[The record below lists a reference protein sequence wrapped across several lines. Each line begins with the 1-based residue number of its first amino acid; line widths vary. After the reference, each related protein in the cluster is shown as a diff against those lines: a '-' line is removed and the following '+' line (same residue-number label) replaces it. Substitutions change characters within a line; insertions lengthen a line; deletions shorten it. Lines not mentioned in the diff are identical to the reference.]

1 MTDCFPDVV
10 MPAHAPAEVPASDAP
25 PQGAAPSKESPANEV
40 LEVIEKNM
48 NLGMDVGQIDIDD
61 LSEEEII
68 PEPTRRRPK
77 IPQEEIFAKELPKV
91 KSILLPEEKEDP
103 PIKMPKGRTKEG
115 KGTRKPR
122 GPATSE
128 QLERLARGREKAKQT
143 MERKKLERQERL
155 KKEKEDKILVEKI
168 REREREKLKKQLETP
183 IEEELKPPEPQV
195 KVVEKDRIIEKGY
208 SQKDLDDA
216 VARAVEQSVNRVET
230 LRKQRKEAKR
240 VAEAKAKH
248 DAKVFQEVN
257 RALKTDV
264 WANCFL

>member
-48 NLGMDVGQIDIDD
+48 NLEMDEGQIDIDD

-77 IPQEEIFAKELPKV
+77 IPQEEIFTKELPKV

-122 GPATSE
+122 GPATPE
-128 QLERLARGREKAKQT
+128 QLERLARGREKAKET

-155 KKEKEDKILVEKI
+155 KKEKEDKLLVEKI

-183 IEEELKPPEPQV
+183 IEEELKPEPQV
-195 KVVEKDRIIEKGY
+195 KIVETEKVVQTGY
-208 SQKDLDDA
+208 SQEQLDDA
-216 VARAVEQSVNRVET
+216 VARAVEQSVNRVEV
-230 LRKQRKEAKR
+230 LRKQRKEAKKK
-240 VAEAKAKH
+240 AEAKAEPRRK
-248 DAKVFQEVN
+248 N
-257 RALKTDV
+257 ISRG
-264 WANCFL
+264 